1 MESVRLSIITPTAGR
16 ETLARAIVSTIA
28 AGITPEDEIVVGVDG
43 PDAFGG
49 VVAQLAGLSDDAGA
63 NPCFV
68 SLVVLSKHCGD
79 YGATPR
85 NEAMRRA
92 TGTHIVYMDDDN
104 AFTEGALDTI
114 RTAIAAAPE
123 LPHLFRVRHFNGQ
136 VYWDQRGHL
145 EYGHLDGHGF
155 VLPNDGRWT
164 PWDATAA
171 GDYNHVMGTLR
182 LRQEDLVWRDEIVAV
197 LRP

>member
-16 ETLARAIVSTIA
+16 EALARALLSTIA
-28 AGITPEDEIVVGVDG
+28 AGISPDDEIVIGVDG
-43 PDAFGG
+43 PGATASVIDK
-49 VVAQLAGLSDDAGA
+49 LAALVGEAAAL
-63 NPCFV
+63 PCP
-68 SLVVLSKHCGD
+68 VVLVTTRTHLGD

-104 AFTEGALDTI
+104 AFTPGALEVI
-114 RTAIAAAPE
+114 RTAVADAPD

-136 VYWDQRGHL
+136 IYWDQRGHL

-182 LRQEDLVWRDEIVAV
+182 LRQEDLVWRDEIVTV